1 MSSNLKE
8 QAVSKIR
15 FKDFQDKILSA
26 DEAAALIEDGM
37 TLGMS
42 GFTLFG
48 EPKVFPGA
56 LAKRANEHNIKVNV
70 YTGASM
76 GPDADGVLAENK
88 AINLRLPYQ
97 GNPSLRKE
105 INSGGTKYIDQHL
118 SHTSEQIRQGVLGEI
133 DFAIIEAAAITED
146 GEIIPTGSVGNSPIF
161 VEKAKNV
168 IIELNVSAPAAY
180 EGIHDIYI
188 PKDAGEN
195 SREAIPVYDISQRI
209 GSVGIKVD
217 PAKVRGIVLSDRPDV
232 PSPLFEP
239 NEDTQKIADNLLAFL
254 EKEVDEGR
262 LTESLA
268 PLQSGVGSVAN
279 AVLSGMKNSK
289 FKDITVASEVLQDGI
304 FDLIDAGVVKFAA
317 ATAFSLSA
325 KRVATLAED
334 LERYK
339 GKVIFRPQEITNHPE
354 VIRRVGV
361 ISFNTA
367 LEADIYGNIN
377 STHVNGTHMMNGIGG
392 SGDFAR
398 NARITIFVTTSTAKN
413 GDISAI
419 VPFVTHVDHANH
431 DVDVIVT
438 EQGYADLRGKSP
450 REIAQEVINNCVHP
464 KFKEQARDYI
474 KRANEKGGHTPH
486 ILSEAFSWHDHY
498 AKHGT
503 MVLNETKK

>member
-1 MSSNLKE
+1 MEKLKE
-8 QAVSKIR
+8 QAIGKIR
-15 FKDFQDKILSA
+15 LKDFQDKIVSA
-26 DEAAALIEDGM
+26 QEAASWIEDGM

-56 LAKRANEHNIKVNV
+56 LAERANKDGIKVNV
-70 YTGASM
+70 FTGASM
-76 GPDADGVLAENK
+76 GPDADGVLAANH

-97 GNPSLRKE
+97 GNPTLRKE
-105 INSGGTKYIDQHL
+105 INGGEVKYIDQHL
-118 SHTSEQIRQGVLGEI
+118 SHTAEQLRQGVLGDI
-133 DFAIIEAAAITED
+133 DFAIIEAAAITEE

-161 VEKAKNV
+161 VENAKNV

-180 EGIHDIYI
+180 EGIHDIYV
-188 PKDAGEN
+188 PGPQGEN
-195 SREAIPVYDISQRI
+195 TREAIPVFEIGQRI
-209 GSVGIKVD
+209 GSKGIKVD
-217 PAKVRGIVLSDRPDV
+217 PAKVRGIVLSDRPDI
-232 PSPLFEP
+232 PSPLFEA
-239 NEDTQKIADNLLAFL
+239 NEETQKIADNLLEFL
-254 EKEVDEGR
+254 EKEVEAGR
-262 LTESLA
+262 LTDTLA

-289 FKDITVASEVLQDGI
+289 FKDIVVASEVLQDGI

-334 LERYK
+334 LERYQ

-398 NARITIFVTTSTAKN
+398 NARITMFVTQSTAKN

-419 VPFVTHVDHANH
+419 VPFVTHADHTNH
-431 DVDVIVT
+431 DVDVLIT

-450 REIAQEVINNCVHP
+450 REIAVAVIENCVHP
-464 KFKEQARDYI
+464 KFKQQARDYFE
-474 KRANEKGGHTPH
+474 RACAEKGGQTPH
-486 ILSEAFSWHDHY
+486 LLNEAFSWHDHY
-498 AKHGT
+498 AKHGS
-503 MVLNETKK
+503 MLLSETKK